1 MYQIWKVS
9 AALRQSGK
17 QDESRPILVTIF
29 NTETQSSYLIISV
42 LTTGNIT
49 YTDLECPIA
58 RNTIMI
64 LTQSMELGETC
75 VNVHSQD
82 HPNEI

>member
-1 MYQIWKVS
+1 M
-9 AALRQSGK
+9 LNN
-17 QDESRPILVTIF
+17 F
-29 NTETQSSYLIISV
+29 NFYA
-42 LTTGNIT
+42 
-49 YTDLECPIA
+49 DLEGPIG